1 MFNISDGTVKIKVQ
15 ANDQAL
21 DDLVSG
27 IRELTQLLNNLPSNP
42 LQSIGQSASNARDA
56 LLGVSDMTAELT
68 HTLDQIDSSGVDNVA
83 ESANQ
88 ADGEL
93 QEMSFTANDVD
104 QNISNIDSRAIDEL
118 GSSADSADADLEDL
132 SFTAMDVES
141 NVSDIDSRAI
151 EDLGN
156 QADRSEGD
164 LQDLAFAADDLEDS
178 VSNVNSDS
186 IDALGSSADQA
197 ESDMQ
202 DLSFAASDVDGDIS
216 NIDSRP
222 LEDIGRSADRS
233 EGDVS
238 NLGDSASDTARLVDE
253 INADS
258 VQDIGDSAE
267 RSSAELGELGNS
279 AGQAADEVSSIEPS
293 SIQETERSSDR
304 LEWSL
309 RNVGKTAVLVK
320 ALSATFD
327 MLTSSIDGAID
338 RFDTFNTFPR
348 TMEGLGHSTEQ
359 ADRAMRR
366 LDEGTRGLPTTLDS
380 IVQNVQR
387 IASVTG
393 DLNLAT
399 ETALALNNAFLAS
412 GSSAADAARGTEQYV
427 QMLSRGE
434 ADLQS
439 YRTLQ
444 ETMTLALNQTAESF
458 GFAGESAQTDFYAAL
473 QSGEITF
480 REFNARL
487 IEMSEAQDGFAD
499 LAQTNSESLRTS
511 WTNLSTAFVR
521 NTANM
526 IQKLD
531 EFSYALT
538 DRSIAQNVDRMQG
551 AVNTAFDAMGAAMDA
566 VFPIIETTVN
576 GFTMLYNAT
585 QPLHPAIMALA
596 ASIATMRILNSL
608 TNWLGMTEAGI
619 AAYVFWTDKMNAATL
634 KKIAIQK
641 ANLAWAKAAVIQ
653 NALVTGSLGAKTIA
667 IGAAT
672 KAWGLLSGAITLL
685 TGPVGWVIGAIGAV
699 AGGLVWL
706 YNTLGQATPEM
717 EAMTEELED
726 AAEASSSLS
735 DSIESAAES
744 YESSQARIEGQTNS
758 LETLAEETRRL
769 SELEQLSAGDKKL
782 LQDNIEELNASVEGL
797 NLTYDEEQGR
807 LTASNEAM
815 DARLAMMEE
824 ENNMA
829 AQRERLNEIE
839 QQRAEATALLEEN
852 SRKLND
858 AQVLLEESGVNWFGR
873 NSDLKESI
881 EGLREENTSLTE
893 TLNFLGEEEERVNA
907 QRTESVEAYAEAAEV
922 SNNQAITSLE
932 ELSEKQREV
941 AENIQSEYQGL
952 VESARDWSNEI
963 EAEYTKTNEAGEEY
977 VASSEEVFADAKRTL
992 ESNVEAMQEWAD
1004 NMEKLSKRGID
1015 EGMLEQLRQM
1025 GPEGLPL
1032 VEGFVNASDAEL
1044 AEMEI
1049 LYAEAGEHSKDG
1061 LLNGLALEDDA
1072 MIDGAEGLI
1081 FNTQETMI
1089 EAVESS
1095 GLANVVPDALEESA
1109 GDMEE
1114 AGRSIAQ
1121 GAASGI
1127 SDGAGDA
1134 SEASESM
1141 AYDINDRFRS
1151 TLGINSPSRVFT
1163 EHGADIVRG
1172 LLNGF
1177 NQAKPQMLQAVTQL
1191 ASEINSTFQD
1201 SLHQM
1206 NAGSM
1211 SGWQTFA
1218 DTIADAMRQANNTV
1232 RQESN
1237 AMLMTIEST
1246 NDRMNQVA
1254 MNGTRQMSQ
1263 MYQQSYRQMNQT
1275 ATREFRSMQ
1284 QTTQRSVQQQQT
1296 IVQRGYMAMRQQIQS
1311 NLTGAVA
1318 VTRSTMNQ
1326 ALAIM
1331 QNTASGAT
1339 AAGRGMGNGFRNGLA
1354 STAGSI
1360 QATARNIAN
1369 SASNTMRSAL
1379 QINSPSRVT
1388 TELGEFTG
1396 DGLVEGMKNRVRDV
1410 EAIAEDMAARALPQI
1425 DVARSL
1431 GSIGGAAQSSGAVYN
1446 NQSYTLNANGSGG
1459 ATQLSREEMQRLFRE
1474 FVFYIQQEGGALDG

>member
-1 MFNISDGTVKIKVQ
+1 MASDGTVTITVQ

-27 IRELTQLLNNLPSNP
+27 IRELTQLLDNLPSNP
-42 LQSIGQSASNARDA
+42 FQSIGQSASNARDA
-56 LLGVSDMTAELT
+56 LLGVSEMTAEVT
-68 HTLDQIDSSGVDNVA
+68 HTLDQIDATGVDNVA

-132 SFTAMDVES
+132 AFTAIDVES

-164 LQDLAFAADDLEDS
+164 LQDLAFAADDLEGS

-202 DLSFAASDVDGDIS
+202 GLSFAASDVDGDIS

-222 LEDIGRSADRS
+222 LEDIGRNADRS
-233 EGDVS
+233 EADVS
-238 NLGDSASDTARLVDE
+238 SLGDSASDTARLIDD
-253 INADS
+253 INANS
-258 VQDIGDSAE
+258 VEDIGDSAE

-327 MLTSSIDGAID
+327 MLTGSIDGAID

-348 TMEGLGHSTEQ
+348 TMEALGHSTEQ

-538 DRSIAQNVDRMQG
+538 DNSIAENINHMQG
-551 AVNTAFDAMGAAMDA
+551 VVNIAFDAMGAAMDA

-585 QPLHPAIMALA
+585 RPLHPAFMAAAAGIGAMMILTRLNALLGNSTVVVGAYTVATNTLA
-596 ASIATMRILNSL
+596 AAKAKL
-608 TNWLGMTEAGI
+608 
-619 AAYVFWTDKMNAATL
+619 NAATL
-634 KKIAIQK
+634 ANIATQK
-641 ANLAWAKAAVIQ
+641 YSIVWAKAA
-653 NALVTGSLGAKTIA
+653 TGQFTLMSAAVGAKTIA

-672 KAWGLLSGAITLL
+672 KAWGLLTGAITFF
-685 TGPVGWVIGAIGAV
+685 TGPVGWVIGAIGAL
-699 AGGLVWL
+699 AGGFVWL
-706 YNTLGQATPEM
+706 RNTLGETS
-717 EAMTEELED
+717 EELEELTED
-726 AAEASSSLS
+726 MEEATSKTDSLTDSIQASSESHESAQNSMQGQINSLRVLADETQRLADTERMNSSIKKDLTDNINELNDSIDGLNLAYNEETGALNMSNEALEARLALHQSELQEAASRERMTEIEEERNAVMEQTEENTRLIAEAEEQLEKDRSGAMGTMAGWFGAHKDAEEALEELTEAQARNKESVSQLAIEHAIAQSEINQAAREAEAAREEQVRNFGVTMDIMTDKQKEVAETMKGTYDEMVSNVQDAFGRMNDESSASAEEMIANLEHNAQMTKEWGENRAALMETAS
-735 DSIESAAES
+735 QEGNEGFLRWLEGLGPDSAAE
-744 YESSQARIEGQTNS
+744 
-758 LETLAEETRRL
+758 LAVV
-769 SELEQLSAGDKKL
+769 ADMGD
-782 LQDNIEELNASVEGL
+782 EELN
-797 NLTYDEEQGR
+797 R
-807 LTASNEAM
+807 F
-815 DARLAMMEE
+815 
-824 ENNMA
+824 
-829 AQRERLNEIE
+829 IE
-839 QQRAEATALLEEN
+839 LM
-852 SRKLND
+852 ND
-858 AQVLLEESGVNWFGR
+858 APQVAGDAFSTGM
-873 NSDLKESI
+873 
-881 EGLREENTSLTE
+881 
-893 TLNFLGEEEERVNA
+893 GEE
-907 QRTESVEAYAEAAEV
+907 
-922 SNNQAITSLE
+922 
-932 ELSEKQREV
+932 
-941 AENIQSEYQGL
+941 
-952 VESARDWSNEI
+952 
-963 EAEYTKTNEAGEEY
+963 
-977 VASSEEVFADAKRTL
+977 
-992 ESNVEAMQEWAD
+992 
-1004 NMEKLSKRGID
+1004 
-1015 EGMLEQLRQM
+1015 
-1025 GPEGLPL
+1025 
-1032 VEGFVNASDAEL
+1032 
-1044 AEMEI
+1044 
-1049 LYAEAGEHSKDG
+1049 
-1061 LLNGLALEDDA
+1061 
-1072 MIDGAEGLI
+1072 
-1081 FNTQETMI
+1081 
-1089 EAVESS
+1089 
-1095 GLANVVPDALEESA
+1095 
-1109 GDMEE
+1109 MEE
-1114 AGRSIAQ
+1114 AGRVMVEGWENAQQSLYESIQNADFEEY
-1121 GAASGI
+1121 GRMVGEGVATGVSDSADEAAAETE
-1127 SDGAGDA
+1127 DMAVQMDNKFTDA
-1134 SEASESM
+1134 
-1141 AYDINDRFRS
+1141 
-1151 TLGINSPSRVFT
+1151 LQINSPSRVFT

-1237 AMLMTIEST
+1237 AMLLTIEST
-1246 NDRMNQVA
+1246 NDRMNQA
-1254 MNGTRQMSQ
+1254 ALNGTRQMSQ

-1275 ATREFRSMQ
+1275 ATREFQSMQ

-1296 IVQRGYMAMRQQIQS
+1296 IVQRGYTAMRQQIQS

-1431 GSIGGAAQSSGAVYN
+1431 GSIGGATQSSGAVYN